1 MGKFLFLLVLAAIL
15 IAPESAFAG
24 MHGMGMSGMGMS
36 GMGMHG
42 MGMSGMGM
50 SGIRPIPEPSAL
62 ILFASSM
69 AITAA
74 YFRTIRKS
82 D

>member
-1 MGKFLFLLVLAAIL
+1 MGKSLFLLVLAAIL

-24 MHGMGMSGMGMS
+24 MHGMGMSGMGM
-36 GMGMHG
+36 HG

-50 SGIRPIPEPSAL
+50 GGIRPIPEPSAL

>member
-1 MGKFLFLLVLAAIL
+1 MGKSLFLLVLAAIL

-24 MHGMGMSGMGMS
+24 MHGMGMG
-36 GMGMHG
+36 
-42 MGMSGMGM
+42 
-50 SGIRPIPEPSAL
+50 GIRPIPEPSAL

>member
-1 MGKFLFLLVLAAIL
+1 MR
-15 IAPESAFAG
+15 
-24 MHGMGMSGMGMS
+24 GMGMGMGGLGGS
-36 GMGMHG
+36 ID
-42 MGMSGMGM
+42 
-50 SGIRPIPEPSAL
+50 GIRPIPEPSAL

-74 YFRTIRKS
+74 YFRTMRKS